1 MKSMEYLLIDDMEE
15 NVESAKKAGINGFV
29 LKNNSEDL
37 RGASEWFF
45 QLQNIERTDIINK
58 KETG

>member
-37 RGASEWFF
+37 RGASE
-45 QLQNIERTDIINK
+45 
-58 KETG
+58 